1 MVGSI
6 RCVTRVDMCRPAMAE
21 LGSMLISTPKALVVA
36 TILTMSSVGYAQNPG
51 KVDMEASEL
60 SAEVIGAPV
69 SDPYGTRIGEVVD
82 LSFDEEGQPNT
93 LRMKTD
99 AVLGFGERTVEVPKG
114 AFMLLRGA
122 VVIDL
127 PADAVQSLPEI
138 ADDEK

>member
-1 MVGSI
+1 
-6 RCVTRVDMCRPAMAE
+6 
-21 LGSMLISTPKALVVA
+21 MLIPTSKALAVA
-36 TILTMSSVGYAQNPG
+36 IMLTMSHVGHAQDPG

-69 SDPYGTRIGEVVD
+69 SDPYGARIGEVID

-93 LRMKTD
+93 LRINTD

-138 ADDEK
+138 ADEEK